1 MKKKLRSNA
10 QRSIASSAS
19 RSFPA
24 HIALARLLLQGTG
37 RERER
42 RTKRGG
48 GFGGF
53 SRLSFHALQ
62 CFPEWGSKR
71 GRELSEG
78 KGLKTARA
86 KRLGKTLAL
95 QKGRATS
102 LSPPTSTSTVHLN
115 SANTQDD
122 LFDPPKFPVLSRE
135 GGGVPVEERTAA
147 GMEKEPAEARRERA
161 RTEASMVGK
170 RKVCGRSVVRYSSPR
185 TTDDKTDRS

>member
-62 CFPEWGSKR
+62 CFPKWGSKR
-71 GRELSEG
+71 GREISEG

-86 KRLGKTLAL
+86 KRLGKTLDSRVT
-95 QKGRATS
+95 KGSRYLP
-102 LSPPTSTSTVHLN
+102 LSPNVHLN
-115 SANTQDD
+115 C
-122 LFDPPKFPVLSRE
+122 PPQLRQH
-135 GGGVPVEERTAA
+135 
-147 GMEKEPAEARRERA
+147 
-161 RTEASMVGK
+161 
-170 RKVCGRSVVRYSSPR
+170 PR
-185 TTDDKTDRS
+185 